1 MYGTYIC
8 WRAGAETATASR
20 YFSRFPRFEGWG
32 RPKADKL
39 SSPAGSL
46 TRNNI
51 LRDSRWALHESST
64 YWHKKAGKPSK
75 ERLFASHL
83 VTLKYA
89 NSGALTLPM
98 NSCQVC
104 PQGWMQR
111 GQRSYLRAILS
122 SYAQELLLLLVA
134 RNVSLGIASVPIE
147 PNRRLLSDWGGN
159 GDAKSKACR

>member
-1 MYGTYIC
+1 MNNGRYLCNRNRTSLVYT
-8 WRAGAETATASR
+8 RLVVSQYHSLMTRLHRLASH
-20 YFSRFPRFEGWG
+20 
-32 RPKADKL
+32 PKNA
-39 SSPAGSL
+39 
-46 TRNNI
+46 
-51 LRDSRWALHESST
+51 
-64 YWHKKAGKPSK
+64 
-75 ERLFASHL
+75 FCASHL

-111 GQRSYLRAILS
+111 GQRSYLRAILN
-122 SYAQELLLLLVA
+122 SYAQDLLLLLVA